1 MKAGA
6 IASLAALALAAA
18 CGPRQTAPPAPPVA
32 RHLVFITIDTLRA
45 DRVGAYGS
53 TDVETP
59 TLDRLAREGASA
71 DASVQVPL
79 TRPSHVTLFTGRY
92 PAEHGIRDNVSP
104 GLAAD
109 VPVLA
114 EILQSR
120 GFATA
125 GFVSSIVL
133 SRQSGLAR
141 GFDTYSD
148 RFEIGEDDARFLNT
162 IQRRGDLPTA
172 EAISWLEQQKKGK
185 RLFAWLHLY
194 DPHDPYEP
202 PEPFASHYAGR
213 PYDGEVAWS
222 DSLVGRLDAVLAQ
235 TKLQKDTLLVVTSDH
250 GEGLGEHEES
260 VHGFF
265 VYETTLHVPLIV
277 RAPGVKPG
285 HRLQVVARTVDVLPT
300 VLELLGLAEVIP
312 RVSGRSLA
320 AAFRGES
327 LRDEPTYAESLVPLI
342 HYGWSDLRTL
352 RLGRWKYILAPRP
365 ELYDVQSDPGEL
377 RNLVGVE
384 AARARALRA
393 GLEARLRNEQA
404 AAQGTPAPAVTL
416 PPDLLEKLGSLGYVS
431 GAGSAVGL
439 AKGADPKDKIGEYR
453 ILNGLMREALIGLRE
468 GRFEES
474 LARFRAMAARGID
487 SFELN
492 YYTARALMGARRWRE
507 AAARYEA
514 AIRLLPAYGPAYLGL
529 SDARVAGKDLAGA
542 LEAVTRGQRAA
553 PNDVRLIERE
563 GELCRR
569 AGRPDAA
576 ALAYERMVKLAPRD
590 ALARVRLGEL
600 HRDMGR
606 PREAARLLREAVQID
621 PAPASYW
628 NSLGMVLGGEGDL
641 AGAERA
647 FREATARDNANV
659 EYTYNLGLAIL
670 RQQRAGEAALQ
681 FRRALEIDPT
691 FGPARQRLAEAR
703 P

>member
-1 MKAGA
+1 MKAGVG
-6 IASLAALALAAA
+6 SLAALALVSA

-32 RHLVFITIDTLRA
+32 RHLVLITIDTLRA

-53 TDVETP
+53 TGVETP
-59 TLDRLAREGASA
+59 TLDRLSREGALA

-172 EAISWLEQQKKGK
+172 EAVSWLEQQKKGK

-222 DSLVGRLDAVLAQ
+222 DTLVGRLDAVLAQ
-235 TKLQKDTLLVVTSDH
+235 TRLQKDTLLVVTSDH
-250 GEGLGEHEES
+250 GEGLGEHAES

-277 RAPGVKPG
+277 RGPGVKPG

-300 VLELLGLAEVIP
+300 VLELLGLAEAIP

-377 RNLVGVE
+377 RNLVSVE
-384 AARARALRA
+384 TARARELRA
-393 GLEARLRNEQA
+393 GLEARLRDEQA
-404 AAQGTPAPAVTL
+404 AAQGTPAPAATL

-439 AKGADPKDKIGEYR
+439 AKGADPKDKIGEYK

-529 SDARVAGKDLAGA
+529 SDARVAGKDFAGA

-553 PNDVRLIERE
+553 PSDVRLIERE

-659 EYTYNLGLAIL
+659 EYTYNLGLAFL

>member
-1 MKAGA
+1 MKAGV
-6 IASLAALALAAA
+6 ASLAALALLSA
-18 CGPRQTAPPAPPVA
+18 CGPSQTAPPAPPVA
-32 RHLVFITIDTLRA
+32 RHLVLITIDTLRA

-59 TLDRLAREGASA
+59 TLDRLSREGASA

-172 EAISWLEQQKKGK
+172 EAVSWLEQQKKGK

-222 DSLVGRLDAVLAQ
+222 DTLVGRLDAVLAQ
-235 TKLQKDTLLVVTSDH
+235 TRLQKDTLLVVTSDH

-300 VLELLGLAEVIP
+300 VLELLGLAEAIP

-352 RLGRWKYILAPRP
+352 RRGRWKYILAPRP

-384 AARARALRA
+384 AARARELRA
-393 GLEARLRNEQA
+393 GLEARLRDEQA

-507 AAARYEA
+507 AAVRYEA

-553 PNDVRLIERE
+553 PSDVRLIERE

>member
-1 MKAGA
+1 MKAGV
-6 IASLAALALAAA
+6 ASLAALALVSA
-18 CGPRQTAPPAPPVA
+18 CGPRQTAPPVA
-32 RHLVFITIDTLRA
+32 RHLVLITIDTLRA

-59 TLDRLAREGASA
+59 TLDRLSREGASA

-162 IQRRGDLPTA
+162 IQRSGDLPTA
-172 EAISWLEQQKKGK
+172 EAVSWLEQQKKGK

-235 TKLQKDTLLVVTSDH
+235 TRLQKDTLLVVTSDH
-250 GEGLGEHEES
+250 GEGLGEHAES

-277 RAPGVKPG
+277 RGPGVKPG

-384 AARARALRA
+384 AARARELRA
-393 GLEARLRNEQA
+393 GLEARLRDEQA
-404 AAQGTPAPAVTL
+404 AAQGTPAPALTL

-492 YYTARALMGARRWRE
+492 YYTARALMGARRWHE
-507 AAARYEA
+507 AAARYET

-659 EYTYNLGLAIL
+659 EYTYNLGLAML

>member
-1 MKAGA
+1 MKAGV
-6 IASLAALALAAA
+6 ASLAALALASA
-18 CGPRQTAPPAPPVA
+18 CGPRQTAPAAPPVA
-32 RHLVFITIDTLRA
+32 RHLVLVTIDTLRA

-53 TDVETP
+53 TNVETP
-59 TLDRLAREGASA
+59 TLDRLSREGASA

-79 TRPSHVTLFTGRY
+79 TRPSHVSLFTGRY

-172 EAISWLEQQKKGK
+172 EAISWLEQQKTGK
-185 RLFAWLHLY
+185 RLFTWLHLY

-202 PEPFASHYAGR
+202 PEPFASRYAGR

-222 DSLVGRLDAVLAQ
+222 DTLVGRLDAVLAQ
-235 TKLQKDTLLVVTSDH
+235 IRLQKDTLLVVTSDH

-277 RAPGVKPG
+277 RGPGVKPG
-285 HRLQVVARTVDVLPT
+285 HRLKVVARTVDVLPT
-300 VLELLGLAEVIP
+300 VLELLGLADAIP

-365 ELYDVQSDPGEL
+365 ELYDVQSDPREL
-377 RNLVGVE
+377 RNLVDVE
-384 AARARALRA
+384 AARARELRA
-393 GLEARLRNEQA
+393 GLEARLRDEQA
-404 AAQGTPAPAVTL
+404 AAQKTPAPALTV

-431 GAGSAVGL
+431 GAGSAAGP

-492 YYTARALMGARRWRE
+492 YYSARALMGARRWRE

-514 AIRLLPAYGPAYLGL
+514 AIRKLPAYGPAYLGL
-529 SDARVAGKDLAGA
+529 SDARIAGKDLGGA

-553 PNDVRLIERE
+553 PSDVRLIERE
-563 GELCRR
+563 GELYRR

-600 HRDMGR
+600 RRNMGR
-606 PREAARLLREAVQID
+606 PQEAARLLREAVQID

-641 AGAERA
+641 AGAEHA

-691 FGPARQRLAEAR
+691 FAPARQRLAEAR